1 MHENS
6 NPDTCIS
13 PQITQYF
20 SKVIGVHLI
29 MKTAQHSQNDGAKI
43 LWLKM
48 VQLQLK
54 HLLEFHAQGDHQTK
68 SVSLRT
74 TIRYLKPKAIYIKL
88 SCLHF
93 DTSSDLLFKMNR
105 LSAFRMESFLEVH
118 KLQLLLPLL
127 HEFACFKIDQLL

>member
-1 MHENS
+1 ME
-6 NPDTCIS
+6 
-13 PQITQYF
+13 QRYY
-20 SKVIGVHLI
+20 VY
-29 MKTAQHSQNDGAKI
+29 
-43 LWLKM
+43 
-48 VQLQLK
+48 LK